1 MSDRYSLKLIKRN
14 WQGFIIF
21 VIIVIIAWF
30 TLKNIGEI
38 PYENQYLMNSNAP
51 VQFEIKGNEM
61 RGFIY
66 LSYWVEYNPNK
77 TDDMT
82 SYELEDYLIENGY
95 IDIRNYSDQLIEVL
109 KTYNAQ
115 EIKENWMDD
124 YEFFKKRN
132 VYFIENDEKLMNK
145 MKELGIDIELDYELK
160 KIFFVYLDQ
169 EKYHNFIESLE

>member
-1 MSDRYSLKLIKRN
+1 MSDKYSLKLIKRN
-14 WQGFIIF
+14 WKGFIIF
-21 VIIVIIAWF
+21 LIIVIIAWF

-38 PYENQYLMNSNAP
+38 PYENQYLMNSNTP

-66 LSYWVEYNPNK
+66 LSYWVEYDSKNK
-77 TDDMT
+77 DDMT
-82 SYELEDYLIENGY
+82 GYELENYLNENGY
-95 IDIRNYSDQLIEVL
+95 INIKNYRDQLIEVL

-145 MKELGIDIELDYELK
+145 MKELDIDIKLDYELK
-160 KIFFVYLDQ
+160 KIFFVYLNED
-169 EKYHNFIESLE
+169 KYNEFIESL